1 MYLEKKIIASDI
13 PTNSVGN
20 FLGLHTGH
28 SSYTKSYEIDIQ
40 VPKFD
45 ENITSEYAELFPSDI
60 LHSGGLNVTK
70 NVKILDSGVSSFKT
84 IFAMLYLK
92 LTV

>member
-13 PTNSVGN
+13 PTNSVEN
-20 FLGLHTGH
+20 ILGLPTEH
-28 SSYTKSYEIDIQ
+28 SANTKSYKIDIQ

-84 IFAMLYLK
+84 ISAMLYLK
-92 LTV
+92 LAV